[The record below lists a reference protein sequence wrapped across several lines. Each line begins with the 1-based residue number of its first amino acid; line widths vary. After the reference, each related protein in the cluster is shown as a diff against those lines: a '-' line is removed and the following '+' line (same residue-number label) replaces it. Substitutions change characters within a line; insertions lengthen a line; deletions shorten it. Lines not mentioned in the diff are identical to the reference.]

1 MDKLEIAYPCEW
13 KFTVFGTDESLL
25 RDAVAELF
33 HGHEYSVAFS
43 KRSKEGKY
51 LSLIVTATVMSEDDR
66 RTQFALLGGHPAV
79 KMVL

>member
-33 HGHEYSVAFS
+33 HGQEYSVAFS

-51 LSLIVTATVMSEDDR
+51 ISLIVTATTVSEGDR
-66 RTQFALLGGHPAV
+66 LKQFALLGKHPAI